1 MKNFKKLA
9 VTGLASTLVLTAC
22 GQTTQKPAEK
32 KDVTLKVWAPQEDQK
47 PTDKYKQGYIGA
59 ALEEFKK
66 AHPEWNLT
74 FKVEV
79 MSEADAKTQLLK
91 DVDAAADVFMFAN
104 DQIPEMAKAKAISK
118 LGGKYVDEM
127 KANNSASMVGS
138 VTYEDAIYGVPFTPN
153 TYFMFYDK
161 SKFSDEEVKN
171 LNTMMNKDLGAGV
184 TNFAYD
190 IGNGWYLP
198 AFYFSQ
204 GGTLFGAN
212 GTDEKAGTNFG
223 TLDKVTLFLSDL
235 VKNPR
240 FAKEEAGSS
249 IAKFKAGKL
258 GAYVSGSWD
267 AAAIKEALKD
277 NFGATKLPTVTI
289 DGKEGQMR
297 SFAGSK
303 AIGVNAK
310 SKNQEQA
317 VALAA
322 FLGGEKAQLLHYET
336 REITPTWKTLAESD
350 AVKKDVVALA
360 QIKEIAEASVT
371 QPMVAKMGNF
381 WDPMAALGTAILNGE
396 VTSANAAEI
405 TKKAGDA
412 INK

>member
-1 MKNFKKLA
+1 MKKIKKLA
-9 VTGLASTLVLTAC
+9 VAGLAASLLLTAC
-22 GQTTQKPAEK
+22 GQSTAK
-32 KDVTLKVWAPQEDQK
+32 KDVTLKVWAPSEDQT
-47 PTDKYKQGYIGA
+47 PTERHKQGYIGEVLDA
-59 ALEEFKK
+59 FKK
-66 AHPEWNLT
+66 EHPEWNLT

-79 MSEADAKTQLLK
+79 MSESDAKKQLLK
-91 DVDAAADVFMFAN
+91 DVDTAADVFMFAN

-118 LGGKYVDEM
+118 FGGKYLEEM
-127 KANNSASMVGS
+127 KANNSESMVGS
-138 VTYEDAIYGVPFTPN
+138 VTYENAVYGIPFTPN

-161 SKFSDEEVKN
+161 SKFTDDEVKN
-171 LNTMMNKDLGAGV
+171 LNKMMDKNLGAGV

-190 IGNGWYLP
+190 ISNGWYLP

-204 GGTLFGAN
+204 GGTLFGTN
-212 GTDEKAGTNFG
+212 GTDESAGTNFG
-223 TLDKVTLFLSDL
+223 SLDKVTLYLSNL
-235 VKNPR
+235 VKNPK
-240 FAKEEAGSS
+240 FAKEEKGSS
-249 IAKFKAGKL
+249 IAKFKEGKL
-258 GAYVSGSWD
+258 GAYVTGSWD
-267 AAAIKEALKD
+267 AAAIKEALKE

-289 DGKEGQMR
+289 DGKEGQMK

-322 FLGGEKAQLLHYET
+322 FLGGEKAQALHYET
-336 REITPTWKTLAESD
+336 RGITPTWKTLANSE

-360 QIKEIAEASVT
+360 QILEIAEASVT

-381 WDPMAALGTAILNGE
+381 WDPMAALGTSILSGE
-396 VTSANAAEI
+396 VTESNAAEI